1 MNYTVAVVIINW
13 NGQKLLKRFLPSVIN
28 FSEEA
33 KIYIIDNFST
43 DNSIQFVN
51 KNYPKIK
58 IINLN
63 KNYGYAEGYNLGLK
77 HVKEDIHILL
87 NNDIEVTKNWIKP
100 IIENF
105 KHNNIDIAQ
114 PLLLDLKNPDY
125 FDYSGAGGGFIDKYG
140 YPYCRGRIYDKIEKN
155 LNQYN
160 NTFKIFWAS
169 GACFIIRKKIFNKLN
184 GFDNSFFMHQEEID
198 LCWRAFNQGF
208 NVFCIGESH
217 IYHKGASTLSNNYKK
232 DYFNFRNSLLTL
244 VKNFPRKSLF
254 SVIIRRFFIDF
265 LLFIFFL
272 IRGKFLTSLMII
284 KSYLYLIFNFKKVF
298 NKRTK
303 IFNPK
308 KYYEHKSIIYE
319 YLRPKKDNF

>member
-1 MNYTVAVVIINW
+1 MNNTVAVVIINW
-13 NGQKLLKRFLPSVIN
+13 NGKKLLKKFLPSVTN
-28 FSEEA
+28 FSKEA
-33 KIYIIDNFST
+33 KIYIIDNFSN
-43 DNSIQFVN
+43 DSSIKFIN
-51 KNYPKIK
+51 ENYPKIK
-58 IINLN
+58 IINLK

-77 HVKEDIHILL
+77 HVKEDIYILL
-87 NNDIEVTKNWIKP
+87 NNDVEVTKNWIKP
-100 IIENF
+100 IIKNF
-105 KHNNIDIAQ
+105 KHNNIHIAQ
-114 PLLLDLKNPDY
+114 PLMLDLKKPEY

-140 YPYCRGRIYDKIEKN
+140 YPFCRGRIYDKIEKN

-160 NTFKIFWAS
+160 KISKIFWAS

-208 NVFCIGESH
+208 NIYCIGESH

-232 DYFNFRNSLLTL
+232 DFYNFRNSLFTL
-244 VKNFPRKSLF
+244 VKNLPRKSLF
-254 SVIIRRFFIDF
+254 LVIPVRFFIDF

-272 IRGKFLTSLMII
+272 IKGNFLTSLMII
-284 KSYLYLIFNFKKVF
+284 KSYAYLIFNFRKVF

-303 IFNPK
+303 IFNPN

-319 YLRPKKDNF
+319 YLKQKG

>member
-1 MNYTVAVVIINW
+1 MNNTVAVVIINW

-77 HVKEDIHILL
+77 HVKEDIYILL

-105 KHNNIDIAQ
+105 KHNKIDIAQ

-160 NTFKIFWAS
+160 NTFRIFWAS
-169 GACFIIRKKIFNKLN
+169 GACFIIRKK
-184 GFDNSFFMHQEEID
+184 
-198 LCWRAFNQGF
+198 
-208 NVFCIGESH
+208 
-217 IYHKGASTLSNNYKK
+217 
-232 DYFNFRNSLLTL
+232 
-244 VKNFPRKSLF
+244 
-254 SVIIRRFFIDF
+254 
-265 LLFIFFL
+265 FL
-272 IRGKFLTSLMII
+272 INSMVLIIHFLCIKKKLICVGELLIKVLMCSVLVNLIFII
-284 KSYLYLIFNFKKVF
+284 KEHQLLIIIIKK
-298 NKRTK
+298 
-303 IFNPK
+303 
-308 KYYEHKSIIYE
+308 IILILE
-319 YLRPKKDNF
+319 ILFLRY

>member
-1 MNYTVAVVIINW
+1 MNNTVAVVIINW

-77 HVKEDIHILL
+77 HVKEDIYILL

-105 KHNNIDIAQ
+105 KHYNIDIAQ

-125 FDYSGAGGGFIDKYG
+125 VKMDKSFIRSTFMGEFNPSRGDLVFSQTGELLGIMANSQYCHLIKSVDPVGAVVFGKNDYSKVAKTLRDMH
-140 YPYCRGRIYDKIEKN
+140 
-155 LNQYN
+155 
-160 NTFKIFWAS
+160 
-169 GACFIIRKKIFNKLN
+169 KLLAAKP
-184 GFDNSFFMHQEEID
+184 SE
-198 LCWRAFNQGF
+198 
-208 NVFCIGESH
+208 
-217 IYHKGASTLSNNYKK
+217 
-232 DYFNFRNSLLTL
+232 
-244 VKNFPRKSLF
+244 
-254 SVIIRRFFIDF
+254 
-265 LLFIFFL
+265 
-272 IRGKFLTSLMII
+272 
-284 KSYLYLIFNFKKVF
+284 
-298 NKRTK
+298 
-303 IFNPK
+303 
-308 KYYEHKSIIYE
+308 
-319 YLRPKKDNF
+319 LR